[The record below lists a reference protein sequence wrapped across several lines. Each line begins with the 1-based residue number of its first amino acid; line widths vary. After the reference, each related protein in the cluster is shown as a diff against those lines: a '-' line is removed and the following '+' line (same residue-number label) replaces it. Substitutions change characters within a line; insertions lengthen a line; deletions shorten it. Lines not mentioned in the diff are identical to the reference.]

1 MRGDET
7 ADVAVVGYGPVGN
20 VLAILLAQRGHRVMV
35 LERQPEPYAPPP
47 LPALDGGVC
56 HPASPHAGRL
66 FVQGDV
72 TADGAPAVVRS

>member
-35 LERQPEPYAPPP
+35 LERQPEPPP

-56 HPASPHAGRL
+56 HPASPHAGRP